1 MVRQG
6 KTAGKLA
13 RRSILAQKKRYFAI
27 LLIVLLS
34 VGFLSG
40 LKVTKE
46 QMWDAAGR
54 YLASANMYDYRVYS
68 TLGFSGED
76 IVRLREVPEIYDAE
90 GEKTADVILD
100 FSGTARDY
108 QVLSLPERINV
119 PSLYAGRLPEKDTE
133 CLADHR
139 AFSESD
145 IGRTI
150 TVSQDNDADT
160 KGLLAHDTYTIVGLV
175 NSPLFLSSDRGSASD
190 GTGERAGYLYL
201 PADNFISD
209 YYTGADLVLNPD
221 SKEKASDEIYGTAYE
236 DLTAKY
242 QDDVEKEAKAL
253 SESRY
258 ESILS
263 EIKQAAAAAAAQK
276 ASAAQNAAAAQNTA
290 AGQNAATAQNTAAGQ
305 NAATEQNAAAAQNT
319 AVGQNAATA
328 LNTAAGQNA
337 AADRAATGSA
347 PSESSDTEGSG
358 ISESAA
364 QGAAE
369 NTVAEPKVYVLTR
382 SENAGYVSFE
392 SDTSIIHSI
401 ANIFPL
407 FFIIIALLVCVTTM
421 LRMVEEERGQIG
433 TLKALGYL
441 ESAITGKYMR
451 YALSAAVLGWAGGF
465 FPGTYFLPRGFW
477 AAYST
482 LYDFIGL
489 RYLFD
494 GRLAAVTLLVTVLS
508 IGLGTFGA
516 CVRVM
521 RETPASLIRPKS
533 AKPGKRI
540 LLEYCTPIWKRLSFL
555 RKAAL
560 RNMLRYKIRMLMMLV
575 GIGCSGALVVTA
587 FGVRDS
593 MAHIGS
599 QQYDGVQTYQL
610 ECTIDTD
617 QKALEDITKE
627 AEAADGVTRV
637 LPAWSKVLDVSSK
650 TSSMSSVNLYAFED
664 GADLSG
670 FWTLSDAADG
680 ASLSLPADGSALVS
694 RRLAEKLGL
703 SEGTRF
709 MVSEEALT
717 LRAGRTFVN
726 YIGNFLLTS
735 QKTYEDLFGEAKPN
749 TLLVCTGNLSAGQ
762 EQSLAE
768 KLSKLIGVTG
778 ITRLSESR
786 AKVDRS
792 VACLNYIIWLIIA
805 FAGALSFIV
814 IFNLTNINLEERSR
828 EIATVEVL
836 GFTPA
841 EVRFYVLRENLVLS
855 FIAGILGI
863 PLGILCTHAV
873 MNRILLDNMTY
884 HITVRPLSCVL
895 SLIITVLFAVIVNF
909 LMRRQIRRINM
920 AESLKAVE

>member
-119 PSLYAGRLPEKDTE
+119 PSLYAGRLPEKETE

-221 SKEKASDEIYGTAYE
+221 SKEKEPDEIFGTAYE

-263 EIKQAAAAAAAQK
+263 EIKAAAAAAAQK
-276 ASAAQNAAAAQNTA
+276 TAAAQNAAAAQNTA
-290 AGQNAATAQNTAAGQ
+290 ATKNAAT
-305 NAATEQNAAAAQNT
+305 AQNT

-328 LNTAAGQNA
+328 QNTAAGQNA

-347 PSESSDTEGSG
+347 PIESIDTEDSG
-358 ISESAA
+358 TSEAAA

-369 NTVAEPKVYVLTR
+369 NSVAEPKVYVLTR

-433 TLKALGYL
+433 TLKALGYS

-482 LYDFIGL
+482 LYDLIGL

-575 GIGCSGALVVTA
+575 GIGCSGALVVTV

-599 QQYDGVQTYQL
+599 QQYDGVQIYQL

-617 QKALEDITKE
+617 QKALGDITKE
-627 AEAADGVTRV
+627 AEATDGVTRV
-637 LPAWSKVLDVSSK
+637 LPAWSKVVDVSSK
-650 TSSMSSVNLYAFED
+650 TSSMSSVSLYAFED

-670 FWTLSDAADG
+670 FWTLSDASDG

-694 RRLAEKLGL
+694 GRLAEKLGL

-709 MVSEEALT
+709 TVSEEALT

-726 YIGNFLLTS
+726 YIGNFLVTS

-768 KLSKLIGVTG
+768 KLSKLMGVTG

-863 PLGILCTHAV
+863 PLGIVCTHAV

>member
-54 YLASANMYDYRVYS
+54 YLAATNMYDYRVYS
-68 TLGFSGED
+68 TLGFSKED
-76 IVRLREVPEIYDAE
+76 IEKLGEVTGIYDAE
-90 GEKTADVILD
+90 GEKTADVIFD
-100 FSGTARDY
+100 FAGTAKDY

-119 PSLYAGRLPEKDTE
+119 PSLYAGRLPGKDTE

-145 IGRTI
+145 IGKTI
-150 TVSQDNDADT
+150 RVSSDNDAETGDPLSH
-160 KGLLAHDTYTIVGLV
+160 KTYTIVGLV
-175 NSPLFLSSDRGSASD
+175 NSPLFLSSDRGSAPD
-190 GTGERAGYLYL
+190 GKGERAGYLYL
-201 PADNFISD
+201 PPDNFTSD
-209 YYTGADLVLNPD
+209 FYTGADLVLNPD
-221 SKEKASDEIYGTAYE
+221 GEEKEPDAIFGNAYE

-242 QDDVEKEAKAL
+242 KNSVKEEAKEL
-253 SESRY
+253 SENRY

-263 EIKQAAAAAAAQK
+263 EIREAAAQ
-276 ASAAQNAAAAQNTA
+276 AAMSAAASEDPADAVTA
-290 AGQNAATAQNTAAGQ
+290 
-305 NAATEQNAAAAQNT
+305 
-319 AVGQNAATA
+319 
-328 LNTAAGQNA
+328 
-337 AADRAATGSA
+337 
-347 PSESSDTEGSG
+347 
-358 ISESAA
+358 
-364 QGAAE
+364 
-369 NTVAEPKVYVLTR
+369 PKVYVLTR
-382 SENAGYVSFE
+382 GENAGYVSFE

-401 ANIFPL
+401 ADIFPL
-407 FFIIIALLVCVTTM
+407 FFILIALLVCITTM

-433 TLKALGYL
+433 TLKALGYS
-441 ESAITGKYMR
+441 EGAIAGKYMR

-465 FPGTYFLPRGFW
+465 FPGTFFLPRGFW

-494 GRLAAVTLLVTVLS
+494 GRLAVVTLLVTVLS
-508 IGLGTFGA
+508 IGIGTMAA

-521 RETPASLIRPKS
+521 RETPASLIRPRS
-533 AKPGKRI
+533 TKPGKRI
-540 LLEYCTPIWKRLSFL
+540 LLEYCTPVWRRLSFL
-555 RKAAL
+555 RKATL
-560 RNMLRYKIRMLMMLV
+560 RNMLRYKIRMIMMLV
-575 GIGCSGALVVTA
+575 GVGCSGALVVTA

-593 MAHIGS
+593 MVHVGS

-610 ECTIDTD
+610 ECAIDTE
-617 QKALEDITKE
+617 QRSLTDIMKEVEEEKDVTK
-627 AEAADGVTRV
+627 V
-637 LPAWSKVLDVSSK
+637 LPVFSKVLDVSSK
-650 TSSMSSVNLYAFED
+650 TSSMSSVSLYAFAD
-664 GADLSG
+664 RADLFD
-670 FWTLSDAADG
+670 FWKLSDVSDG
-680 ASLSLPADGSALVS
+680 ETLVVPKDGSALVS
-694 RRLAEKLGL
+694 RRLSEKLGL
-703 SEGTRF
+703 SVGTRF
-709 MVSEEALT
+709 TASGQT
-717 LRAGRTFVN
+717 LQAGPAFVN
-726 YIGNFLLTS
+726 HIGNFILTS
-735 QKTYEDLFGEAKPN
+735 QKTGEDLFGETGPN
-749 TLLVCTGNLSAGQ
+749 TLLICTRNLSDGQ
-762 EQSLAE
+762 EQSLSE
-768 KLSKLIGVTG
+768 KLGTMTGVIG

-786 AKVDRS
+786 AKVDSS
-792 VACLNYIIWLIIA
+792 VACLNYIIWLLIA

-836 GFTPA
+836 GFTPG

-855 FIAGILGI
+855 FLAGLLGI

-873 MNRILLDNMTY
+873 VSRILLDNMTY
-884 HITVRPLSCVL
+884 QIAVRPFSCVL
-895 SLIITVLFAVIVNF
+895 ALIITVLFAVIVNV

>member
-40 LKVTKE
+40 LKVTKG

-54 YLASANMYDYRVYS
+54 YLAAANMYDYRIYS
-68 TLGFSGED
+68 TLGFSQDDINKLGE
-76 IVRLREVPEIYDAE
+76 VSGIYDAE

-100 FSGTARDY
+100 FTGTVKDY
-108 QVLSLPERINV
+108 QVLSLPEKINI

-139 AFSESD
+139 AFLEGD
-145 IGRTI
+145 IGKTI
-150 TVSQDNDADT
+150 TVSTDNDADT
-160 KGLLAHDTYTIVGLV
+160 RDLLANEEYTIVGLV

-190 GTGERAGYLYL
+190 GTGERGGYLYL
-201 PADNFISD
+201 PADNFTSD

-221 SKEKASDEIYGTAYE
+221 STGKAPDEIFGEEYE
-236 DLTAKY
+236 DLIDKY
-242 QDDVEKEAKAL
+242 QGNVEQEAKTL
-253 SESRY
+253 SQSRY
-258 ESILS
+258 EDILS
-263 EIKQAAAAAAAQK
+263 EIKEAAAAAAAQEA
-276 ASAAQNAAAAQNTA
+276 ASQAS
-290 AGQNAATAQNTAAGQ
+290 G
-305 NAATEQNAAAAQNT
+305 
-319 AVGQNAATA
+319 
-328 LNTAAGQNA
+328 
-337 AADRAATGSA
+337 TGSA
-347 PSESSDTEGSG
+347 TSEGSSAEAASQTSG
-358 ISESAA
+358 TGSAA
-364 QGAAE
+364 SEESTAAASSAYAEEMAAAGDEE
-369 NTVAEPKVYVLTR
+369 NVVEEPKVYVLTR

-407 FFIIIALLVCVTTM
+407 FFIVIALLVCVTTM

-433 TLKALGYL
+433 TLKALGYS
-441 ESAITGKYMR
+441 ETAITGKYLR
-451 YALSAAVLGWAGGF
+451 YALSAAILGWTGGF
-465 FPGTYFLPRGFW
+465 FSGTYFLPRGFW

-489 RYLFD
+489 RYIFD
-494 GRLAAVTLLVTVLS
+494 GKLAIVTLLVTVLS
-508 IGLGTFGA
+508 IGLGTLAA
-516 CVRVM
+516 CARVM
-521 RETPASLIRPKS
+521 WETPASLIRPRS

-540 LLEYCTPIWKRLSFL
+540 LLEYCAPIWRKLSFL
-555 RKAAL
+555 RKATL
-560 RNMLRYKIRMLMMLV
+560 RNMLRYKIRMLMMLA

-617 QKALEDITKE
+617 QIPLADIVKAVREE
-627 AEAADGVTRV
+627 EGVTKV
-637 LPAWSKVLDVSSK
+637 LPSFSKVLDVSSK
-650 TSSMSSVNLYAFED
+650 EAAMSSVSLYAFEND
-664 GADLSG
+664 ADLSD
-670 FWTLSDAADG
+670 FWNLSDAADG
-680 ASLSLPADGSALVS
+680 EKLSLPEDGSVLVS
-694 RRLAEKLGL
+694 RRLSEKLGL
-703 SEGTRF
+703 SEGTKF
-709 MVSEEALT
+709 TISEGDQT
-717 LRAGRTFVN
+717 LQAGSAFVN
-726 YIGNFLLTS
+726 YIGNFILTS
-735 QKTYEDLFGEAKPN
+735 QKTAEALFGEASPN
-749 TLLVCTGNLSAGQ
+749 TLLVCTKNLSAEQ
-762 EQSLAE
+762 EGSLAE
-768 KLSKLIGVTG
+768 KLGKLDGVSG

-786 AKVDRS
+786 IKVDRS
-792 VACLNYIIWLIIA
+792 VVCLNDIIWLIIA

-836 GFTPA
+836 GFTPG

-855 FIAGILGI
+855 FFAGLLGI

-873 MNRILLDNMTY
+873 MKRILLDTMTF
-884 HITVRPLSCVL
+884 HIVVRPLSCVL
-895 SLIITVLFAVIVNF
+895 SLLITVLFAAIVNV
-909 LMRRQIRRINM
+909 LKRRQIRRIHM

>member
-40 LKVTKE
+40 LKVTKG

-54 YLASANMYDYRVYS
+54 YLAAANMYDYRIYS
-68 TLGFSGED
+68 TLGFSQED
-76 IVRLREVPEIYDAE
+76 INKLGEVSGIYDAE

-100 FSGTARDY
+100 FAGTVKDY
-108 QVLSLPERINV
+108 QVLSLPEKINI

-139 AFSESD
+139 AFSEGD
-145 IGRTI
+145 IGKNI
-150 TVSQDNDADT
+150 TVSTDNDADT
-160 KGLLAHDTYTIVGLV
+160 RDLLANEEYTIVGLV

-190 GTGERAGYLYL
+190 GTGERGGYLYL
-201 PADNFISD
+201 PADNFTSD

-221 SKEKASDEIYGTAYE
+221 STGKAPAEIFGEKYE
-236 DLTAKY
+236 DLIEKY
-242 QDDVEKEAKAL
+242 QGNVEQEAKTL
-253 SESRY
+253 SQSRY
-258 ESILS
+258 EDILS
-263 EIKQAAAAAAAQK
+263 EIKEAAAAAASQ
-276 ASAAQNAAAAQNTA
+276 AS
-290 AGQNAATAQNTAAGQ
+290 G
-305 NAATEQNAAAAQNT
+305 
-319 AVGQNAATA
+319 
-328 LNTAAGQNA
+328 
-337 AADRAATGSA
+337 TGSA
-347 PSESSDTEGSG
+347 TSEGASTAASSAYAE
-358 ISESAA
+358 EMAA
-364 QGAAE
+364 AGDEE
-369 NTVAEPKVYVLTR
+369 NVVEEPKVYVLTR
-382 SENAGYVSFE
+382 SKNAGYVSFE

-407 FFIIIALLVCVTTM
+407 FFIMIALLVCVTTM

-433 TLKALGYL
+433 TLKALGYS
-441 ESAITGKYMR
+441 ETAITGKYLR
-451 YALSAAVLGWAGGF
+451 YALSAAILGWTGGF
-465 FPGTYFLPRGFW
+465 FFGTYFLPRGFW

-489 RYLFD
+489 RYIFD
-494 GRLAAVTLLVTVLS
+494 GKLAIVTLLVTVLS
-508 IGLGTFGA
+508 IGLGTLAA
-516 CVRVM
+516 CARVM
-521 RETPASLIRPKS
+521 RETPASLIRPRS
-533 AKPGKRI
+533 ARPGKRI
-540 LLEYCTPIWKRLSFL
+540 LLEYCAPIWRKLSFL
-555 RKAAL
+555 RKATL
-560 RNMLRYKIRMLMMLV
+560 RNMLRYKIRMLMMLA

-617 QKALEDITKE
+617 QIPLADIVKAVREEEDVTK
-627 AEAADGVTRV
+627 V
-637 LPAWSKVLDVSSK
+637 LPSFSKIVDVSSK
-650 TSSMSSVNLYAFED
+650 EAAMNSVSLYAFEND
-664 GADLSG
+664 ADLSG
-670 FWTLSDAADG
+670 FWNLSDVSGG
-680 ASLSLPADGSALVS
+680 AKLSLPEGGAALVS
-694 RRLAEKLGL
+694 KRLSEKLGL
-703 SEGTRF
+703 SEGTKF
-709 MVSEEALT
+709 TISEDSLT
-717 LRAGRTFVN
+717 LQAGHTFVN
-726 YIGNFLLTS
+726 YIGNFILTS
-735 QKTYEDLFGEAKPN
+735 QKTAEDLFGEANPN
-749 TLLVCTGNLSAGQ
+749 TLLVCTKNLSAEQ

-768 KLSKLIGVTG
+768 KLGKLSCVTG

-786 AKVDRS
+786 VKVDRS

-836 GFTPA
+836 GFTPG

-855 FIAGILGI
+855 FFAGLLGI

-873 MNRILLDNMTY
+873 MNRILLDTMTY
-884 HITVRPLSCVL
+884 HIEVRPLSCVL
-895 SLIITVLFAVIVNF
+895 SLLITVLFAVIVNF

>member
-13 RRSILAQKKRYFAI
+13 RRSILTQKKRYFAI

-54 YLASANMYDYRVYS
+54 YLAAENMYDYRIYS
-68 TLGFSGED
+68 TLGFSED
-76 IVRLREVPEIYDAE
+76 DIKELGKVSGIYDAE
-90 GEKTADVILD
+90 GEKTADVIFD
-100 FSGTARDY
+100 FAGTGKDY
-108 QVLSLPERINV
+108 QVLSLPERINI

-145 IGRTI
+145 IGKTI
-150 TVSQDNDADT
+150 TVSADNDADT
-160 KGLLAHDTYTIVGLV
+160 RDLLANEEYTIVGLV
-175 NSPLFLSSDRGSASD
+175 NSPLFLSSDRGSASG
-190 GTGERAGYLYL
+190 GTGERGGYLYL
-201 PADNFISD
+201 PADNFTSD

-221 SKEKASDEIYGTAYE
+221 SAEKAPDGIFGEEYE
-236 DLTAKY
+236 DLVEKY
-242 QDDVEKEAKAL
+242 QDKVEKEAKAL
-253 SESRY
+253 SQSRY

-263 EIKQAAAAAAAQK
+263 RIKEAAAAAAAAQGTSSQ
-276 ASAAQNAAAAQNTA
+276 ASASGLAVSEETAGKESTASAEEMAAS
-290 AGQNAATAQNTAAGQ
+290 
-305 NAATEQNAAAAQNT
+305 ED
-319 AVGQNAATA
+319 V
-328 LNTAAGQNA
+328 
-337 AADRAATGSA
+337 GSA
-347 PSESSDTEGSG
+347 VE
-358 ISESAA
+358 
-364 QGAAE
+364 
-369 NTVAEPKVYVLTR
+369 EPKVYVLTR
-382 SENAGYVSFE
+382 DENAGYRSFE
-392 SDTSIIHSI
+392 SDTSIVHSI

-407 FFIIIALLVCVTTM
+407 FFIVIALLVCVTTM

-433 TLKALGYL
+433 TLKALGYS
-441 ESAITGKYMR
+441 EVAITGKYLR
-451 YALSAAVLGWAGGF
+451 YALSAAILGWAGGF
-465 FPGTYFLPRGFW
+465 FVGTYFLPRGFW

-489 RYLFD
+489 RYIFD
-494 GRLAAVTLLVTVLS
+494 EKLAVVTLLVTALS
-508 IGLGTFGA
+508 IGLGTLA
-516 CVRVM
+516 VCARVL

-533 AKPGKRI
+533 AKPGRRI
-540 LLEYCTPIWKRLSFL
+540 LLEYCTPVWKRLSFL
-555 RKAAL
+555 RKATL

-599 QQYDGVQTYQL
+599 QQYDGVQIYQL

-617 QKALEDITKE
+617 QMSLADIVKAVREEK
-627 AEAADGVTRV
+627 GVTKV
-637 LPAWSKVLDVSSK
+637 LPSFSKALDVSSQEAA
-650 TSSMSSVNLYAFED
+650 MSSVSLYAFEND
-664 GADLSG
+664 ADLSD
-670 FWTLSDAADG
+670 FWNLSDASDG
-680 ASLSLPADGSALVS
+680 EKLSLPEDGSVLVS
-694 RRLAEKLGL
+694 RRLSEKLGL
-703 SEGTRF
+703 SEGTKFRI
-709 MVSEEALT
+709 SEGDQT
-717 LRAGRTFVN
+717 LQAGPAFVN
-726 YIGNFLLTS
+726 YIGNFILTS
-735 QKTYEDLFGEAKPN
+735 QKTAEALFGEESPN
-749 TLLVCTGNLSAGQ
+749 TLLVCAKNLSAEQ
-762 EQSLAE
+762 EGSLAE
-768 KLSKLIGVTG
+768 KLGKLDGVSG

-786 AKVDRS
+786 IKVDRS

-836 GFTPA
+836 GFTPG

-855 FIAGILGI
+855 FFAGLLGI

-873 MNRILLDNMTY
+873 MKRILLDTMTF
-884 HITVRPLSCVL
+884 HIVVRPLSCVL
-895 SLIITVLFAVIVNF
+895 SLLITVLFAAIVNV
-909 LMRRQIRRINM
+909 LMRRQIRRIHM

>member
-40 LKVTKE
+40 LKVTKG

-54 YLASANMYDYRVYS
+54 YLAAANMYDYRIYS
-68 TLGFSGED
+68 TLGFSQDD
-76 IVRLREVPEIYDAE
+76 INKLGKVSGIYDAE

-100 FSGTARDY
+100 FAGTVKDY
-108 QVLSLPERINV
+108 QVLSLPEKINI

-139 AFSESD
+139 AFSEGD
-145 IGRTI
+145 IGKTI
-150 TVSQDNDADT
+150 TVSKDNDADT
-160 KGLLAHDTYTIVGLV
+160 RDLLANEEYTIVGLV

-190 GTGERAGYLYL
+190 GTGDRGGYLYL
-201 PADNFISD
+201 PADNFTSD

-221 SKEKASDEIYGTAYE
+221 STGKAPAEIFGEKYE
-236 DLTAKY
+236 DLIDKY
-242 QDDVEKEAKAL
+242 QGNVEQEAKTL
-253 SESRY
+253 SQSRY
-258 ESILS
+258 EDILS
-263 EIKQAAAAAAAQK
+263 EIKEAAAAAAAQEA
-276 ASAAQNAAAAQNTA
+276 ASQAS
-290 AGQNAATAQNTAAGQ
+290 G
-305 NAATEQNAAAAQNT
+305 
-319 AVGQNAATA
+319 
-328 LNTAAGQNA
+328 
-337 AADRAATGSA
+337 TGSA
-347 PSESSDTEGSG
+347 ASEESTAAASSEYA
-358 ISESAA
+358 EEMAA
-364 QGAAE
+364 AGDEE
-369 NTVAEPKVYVLTR
+369 NVVEEPKVYVLTR

-407 FFIIIALLVCVTTM
+407 FFIVIALLVCVTTM

-433 TLKALGYL
+433 TLKALGY
-441 ESAITGKYMR
+441 SGTAITGKYLR
-451 YALSAAVLGWAGGF
+451 YALSAAILGWTGGF
-465 FPGTYFLPRGFW
+465 FSGTYFLPRGFW

-489 RYLFD
+489 RYIFD
-494 GRLAAVTLLVTVLS
+494 VKLAIVTLLVTVLS
-508 IGLGTFGA
+508 IGLGTLAA
-516 CVRVM
+516 CARVM
-521 RETPASLIRPKS
+521 RETPASLIRPRS

-540 LLEYCTPIWKRLSFL
+540 LLEYCTPIWRKLSFL
-555 RKAAL
+555 RKATL
-560 RNMLRYKIRMLMMLV
+560 RNMLRYKIRMLMMLA

-617 QKALEDITKE
+617 QIPLADIVKAIREEEDVTK
-627 AEAADGVTRV
+627 V
-637 LPAWSKVLDVSSK
+637 LPSFSKIVDVSSK
-650 TSSMSSVNLYAFED
+650 EAAMNSVSLYAFEND
-664 GADLSG
+664 ADLSG
-670 FWTLSDAADG
+670 FWNLSDVSGG
-680 ASLSLPADGSALVS
+680 AKLSLPEGGAALVS
-694 RRLAEKLGL
+694 KRLSEKLGL
-703 SEGTRF
+703 SEGTKF
-709 MVSEEALT
+709 TISEDSLT
-717 LRAGRTFVN
+717 LQAGHTFVN
-726 YIGNFLLTS
+726 YIGNFILTS
-735 QKTYEDLFGEAKPN
+735 QKNAEELFGEAEPN
-749 TLLVCTGNLSAGQ
+749 TLLVCTKNLSADQ

-768 KLSKLIGVTG
+768 KLGKLSGVTG

-786 AKVDRS
+786 IKVDRS

-836 GFTPA
+836 GFTPG

-855 FIAGILGI
+855 FFAGLLGI
-863 PLGILCTHAV
+863 PLGILCTHSV
-873 MNRILLDNMTY
+873 MNRILLDTMTY
-884 HITVRPLSCVL
+884 RIEVRPLSCVL
-895 SLIITVLFAVIVNF
+895 SLLITVLFAVVVNF

>member
-13 RRSILAQKKRYFAI
+13 RRSILTQEKRYFAI

-54 YLASANMYDYRVYS
+54 YLAAENMYDYRIYS
-68 TLGFSGED
+68 TLGFSED
-76 IVRLREVPEIYDAE
+76 DIKELGKVSGIYDAE
-90 GEKTADVILD
+90 GEKTADVIFD
-100 FSGTARDY
+100 FAGTGKDY
-108 QVLSLPERINV
+108 QVLSLPERINI
-119 PSLYAGRLPEKDTE
+119 PSLYGGRLPEKDTE

-145 IGRTI
+145 IGKTI
-150 TVSQDNDADT
+150 TVSADNDADT
-160 KGLLAHDTYTIVGLV
+160 RDLLANEKYTIVGLV

-190 GTGERAGYLYL
+190 GTGERGGYLYL
-201 PADNFISD
+201 PADNFTSD

-221 SKEKASDEIYGTAYE
+221 SAEKAPDGIFGEEYE
-236 DLTAKY
+236 DLVEKY
-242 QDDVEKEAKAL
+242 QDKVEKEAKAL
-253 SESRY
+253 SQIRY

-263 EIKQAAAAAAAQK
+263 RIKEAAAAAAAAQGTSSQ
-276 ASAAQNAAAAQNTA
+276 ASASGLAVSEEA
-290 AGQNAATAQNTAAGQ
+290 AGK
-305 NAATEQNAAAAQNT
+305 
-319 AVGQNAATA
+319 
-328 LNTAAGQNA
+328 
-337 AADRAATGSA
+337 
-347 PSESSDTEGSG
+347 
-358 ISESAA
+358 ESAA
-364 QGAAE
+364 SAEEMAASE
-369 NTVAEPKVYVLTR
+369 DVGSAVEEPKVYVLTR
-382 SENAGYVSFE
+382 DENAGYVSFE
-392 SDTSIIHSI
+392 NDTSIIHSI

-407 FFIIIALLVCVTTM
+407 FFIVIALLVCVTTM

-433 TLKALGYL
+433 TLKALGYS
-441 ESAITGKYMR
+441 ETAIMGKYLR
-451 YALSAAVLGWAGGF
+451 YALSAAILGWAGGF
-465 FPGTYFLPRGFW
+465 FVGTYFLPRGFW

-489 RYLFD
+489 RYIFD
-494 GRLAAVTLLVTVLS
+494 EKLAVVTLLVTALS
-508 IGLGTFGA
+508 IGLGTLAA
-516 CVRVM
+516 CARVL

-533 AKPGKRI
+533 AKPGRRI
-540 LLEYCTPIWKRLSFL
+540 LLEYCTPVWKRLSFL
-555 RKAAL
+555 RKATL
-560 RNMLRYKIRMLMMLV
+560 RNMLWYKIRMLMMLV

-617 QKALEDITKE
+617 QMSLADIVKAVREEK
-627 AEAADGVTRV
+627 GVTKV
-637 LPAWSKVLDVSSK
+637 LPSFSKVLDVSSK
-650 TSSMSSVNLYAFED
+650 EAAMSSVSLYAFEND
-664 GADLSG
+664 AGLSD
-670 FWTLSDAADG
+670 FWNLSDASDG
-680 ASLSLPADGSALVS
+680 EKLSLPKDGSVLVS
-694 RRLAEKLGL
+694 RRLSEKLGL
-703 SEGTRF
+703 SEGTKF
-709 MVSEEALT
+709 TISEGDQT
-717 LRAGRTFVN
+717 LQAGPAFVN
-726 YIGNFLLTS
+726 YIGNFILTS
-735 QKTYEDLFGEAKPN
+735 QKTAEALFGEASPN
-749 TLLVCTGNLSAGQ
+749 TLLVCTKNLSAEQ
-762 EQSLAE
+762 EGSLAE
-768 KLSKLIGVTG
+768 KLGKLDGVSG

-786 AKVDRS
+786 IKVDRS

-836 GFTPA
+836 GFTPG

-855 FIAGILGI
+855 FFAGLLGI

-873 MNRILLDNMTY
+873 MKRILLDTMTF
-884 HITVRPLSCVL
+884 HIVVRPLSCVL
-895 SLIITVLFAVIVNF
+895 SLLITVLFAAIVNV
-909 LMRRQIRRINM
+909 LMRRQIRRIHM

>member
-13 RRSILAQKKRYFAI
+13 RRSILTQKKRYFAI

-54 YLASANMYDYRVYS
+54 YLAAENMYDYRIYS
-68 TLGFSGED
+68 TLGFSED
-76 IVRLREVPEIYDAE
+76 DIKELGKVSGIYDAE
-90 GEKTADVILD
+90 GEKTADVIFD
-100 FSGTARDY
+100 FAGTGKDY
-108 QVLSLPERINV
+108 QVLSLPERINI
-119 PSLYAGRLPEKDTE
+119 PSLYGGRLPEKDTE

-145 IGRTI
+145 IGKTI
-150 TVSQDNDADT
+150 TVSADNDADT
-160 KGLLAHDTYTIVGLV
+160 RDLLANEEYTIVGLV

-201 PADNFISD
+201 PADNFTSD

-221 SKEKASDEIYGTAYE
+221 SAEKAPDGIFGEEYE
-236 DLTAKY
+236 DLVEKY
-242 QDDVEKEAKAL
+242 QDKVEKEAKTL
-253 SESRY
+253 SQIRY

-263 EIKQAAAAAAAQK
+263 RIKEAAAAAAAAQGTSSQ
-276 ASAAQNAAAAQNTA
+276 ASASGLAVSEEA
-290 AGQNAATAQNTAAGQ
+290 AGK
-305 NAATEQNAAAAQNT
+305 
-319 AVGQNAATA
+319 
-328 LNTAAGQNA
+328 
-337 AADRAATGSA
+337 
-347 PSESSDTEGSG
+347 
-358 ISESAA
+358 ESAA
-364 QGAAE
+364 SAEEMAASE
-369 NTVAEPKVYVLTR
+369 DVGSAVEEPKVYVLTR
-382 SENAGYVSFE
+382 DENAGYVSFE
-392 SDTSIIHSI
+392 NDTSIIHSI

-407 FFIIIALLVCVTTM
+407 FFIVIALLVCVTTM

-433 TLKALGYL
+433 TLKALGYS
-441 ESAITGKYMR
+441 ETAIMGKYLR
-451 YALSAAVLGWAGGF
+451 YALSAAILGWAGGF
-465 FPGTYFLPRGFW
+465 FVGTYFLPRGFW

-489 RYLFD
+489 RYIFD
-494 GRLAAVTLLVTVLS
+494 EKLAVVTLLVTALS
-508 IGLGTFGA
+508 IGLGTLAA
-516 CVRVM
+516 CARVL

-533 AKPGKRI
+533 AKPGRRI
-540 LLEYCTPIWKRLSFL
+540 LLEYCTPVWKRLSFL
-555 RKAAL
+555 RKATL

-617 QKALEDITKE
+617 QMSLADIVKE
-627 AEAADGVTRV
+627 VREEEGVTKV
-637 LPAWSKVLDVSSK
+637 LSSFSKALDVSSK
-650 TSSMSSVNLYAFED
+650 EAVMSSVSLYAFEND
-664 GADLSG
+664 ADLSD
-670 FWTLSDAADG
+670 FWNLADASDG
-680 ASLSLPADGSALVS
+680 EKLSLPKDGSVLVS
-694 RRLAEKLGL
+694 RRLSEKLGL
-703 SEGTRF
+703 SEGTKF
-709 MVSEEALT
+709 TISEGDQT
-717 LRAGRTFVN
+717 LQAGPAFVN
-726 YIGNFLLTS
+726 YIGNFILTS
-735 QKTYEDLFGEAKPN
+735 QKTAEALFGEASPN
-749 TLLVCTGNLSAGQ
+749 TLLVCTKNLSAEQ
-762 EQSLAE
+762 EGSLAE
-768 KLSKLIGVTG
+768 KLGKLDGVSG
-778 ITRLSESR
+778 ITRLSESWI
-786 AKVDRS
+786 KVDRS

-836 GFTPA
+836 GFTPG

-855 FIAGILGI
+855 FFAGLLGI

-873 MNRILLDNMTY
+873 MKRILLDTMTF
-884 HITVRPLSCVL
+884 HIVVRPLSCVL
-895 SLIITVLFAVIVNF
+895 SLLITVLFAAIVNV
-909 LMRRQIRRINM
+909 LMRRQIRRIHM

>member
-13 RRSILAQKKRYFAI
+13 RRSILTQKKRYFAI

-54 YLASANMYDYRVYS
+54 YLAAENMYDYRIYS
-68 TLGFSGED
+68 TLGFSED
-76 IVRLREVPEIYDAE
+76 DIKELGKVSGIYDAE
-90 GEKTADVILD
+90 GEKTADVIFD
-100 FSGTARDY
+100 FAGTGRDY
-108 QVLSLPERINV
+108 QVLSLPERINI

-139 AFSESD
+139 AFSEDD
-145 IGRTI
+145 IGKTI
-150 TVSQDNDADT
+150 TVSADNDADT
-160 KGLLAHDTYTIVGLV
+160 RDLLANEEYAIVGLV

-201 PADNFISD
+201 SADNFTSD

-221 SKEKASDEIYGTAYE
+221 SAEKAPDGIFGEEYE
-236 DLTAKY
+236 DLIEKY
-242 QDDVEKEAKAL
+242 QDKVEKEAKAL
-253 SESRY
+253 SQSRY

-263 EIKQAAAAAAAQK
+263 RIKEAAAAAAQG
-276 ASAAQNAAAAQNTA
+276 ASSQASVSGLAVSEEA
-290 AGQNAATAQNTAAGQ
+290 AGK
-305 NAATEQNAAAAQNT
+305 
-319 AVGQNAATA
+319 
-328 LNTAAGQNA
+328 
-337 AADRAATGSA
+337 
-347 PSESSDTEGSG
+347 
-358 ISESAA
+358 ESAA
-364 QGAAE
+364 SAEEMAASE
-369 NTVAEPKVYVLTR
+369 NAGNAVEEPKVYVLTR
-382 SENAGYVSFE
+382 DENAGYRSFE
-392 SDTSIIHSI
+392 SDTSIVHSI

-407 FFIIIALLVCVTTM
+407 FFIVIALLVCVTTM

-433 TLKALGYL
+433 TLKALGYS
-441 ESAITGKYMR
+441 EASITGKYMR
-451 YALSAAVLGWAGGF
+451 YALSAAVFGWAGGF
-465 FPGTYFLPRGFW
+465 FVGTYFLPRGFW

-489 RYLFD
+489 RYFLD
-494 GRLAAVTLLVTVLS
+494 EKLAVVTLLVTVLS
-508 IGLGTFGA
+508 IGLGTLAA
-516 CVRVM
+516 CARVM

-533 AKPGKRI
+533 AKPGRRI
-540 LLEYCTPIWKRLSFL
+540 LLEHCTPIWRRLSFL
-555 RKAAL
+555 RKATL

-617 QKALEDITKE
+617 QMPLADIVKKAREE
-627 AEAADGVTRV
+627 EGVTKV
-637 LPAWSKVLDVSSK
+637 LPSFSKVLDVSSK
-650 TSSMSSVNLYAFED
+650 ESAMSSVSFYAFESD
-664 GADLSG
+664 ADLSG
-670 FWTLSDAADG
+670 FWNLSDTSDG
-680 ASLSLPADGSALVS
+680 AKLSLPEDGSALVS
-694 RRLAEKLGL
+694 RRLSEKLGL
-703 SEGTRF
+703 SEGTKF
-709 MVSEEALT
+709 TISEGEQT
-717 LRAGRTFVN
+717 LQAGHTFVN
-726 YIGNFLLTS
+726 YIGNFILTS
-735 QKTYEDLFGEAKPN
+735 QNTAEDLFGEASPN
-749 TLLVCTGNLSAGQ
+749 TLLVCTKNLSSEQ
-762 EQSLAE
+762 EKSLAE
-768 KLSKLIGVTG
+768 KLGKLGGVSG

-786 AKVDRS
+786 VKVDRS

-836 GFTPA
+836 GFTPG

-855 FIAGILGI
+855 FFAGLLGI

-873 MNRILLDNMTY
+873 MSRILLDTMTF
-884 HITVRPLSCVL
+884 HIVVRPLSCVL
-895 SLIITVLFAVIVNF
+895 SLLITVLFAAIVNV
-909 LMRRQIRRINM
+909 LMRRQIRRIHM

>member
-13 RRSILAQKKRYFAI
+13 RRSILTQKKRYFAI

-54 YLASANMYDYRVYS
+54 YLAAENMYDYRIYS
-68 TLGFSGED
+68 TLGFSED
-76 IVRLREVPEIYDAE
+76 DIKALGKVSGIYDAE
-90 GEKTADVILD
+90 GEKTADVIFD
-100 FSGTARDY
+100 FAGTGKDY
-108 QVLSLPERINV
+108 QVLSLPERINI
-119 PSLYAGRLPEKDTE
+119 PSLYGGRLPEKDTE

-145 IGRTI
+145 IGKTI
-150 TVSQDNDADT
+150 TVSADNDADT
-160 KGLLAHDTYTIVGLV
+160 RDLLANEEYTIIGLV

-201 PADNFISD
+201 PADNFTSD

-221 SKEKASDEIYGTAYE
+221 SAEKAPDGIFGEEYE
-236 DLTAKY
+236 DLVEKY
-242 QDDVEKEAKAL
+242 QDKVEKEAKAL
-253 SESRY
+253 SQSRY

-263 EIKQAAAAAAAQK
+263 RIKEAAAAAAAAQGTSSQ
-276 ASAAQNAAAAQNTA
+276 ASASGLAVSEETA
-290 AGQNAATAQNTAAGQ
+290 GK
-305 NAATEQNAAAAQNT
+305 
-319 AVGQNAATA
+319 
-328 LNTAAGQNA
+328 
-337 AADRAATGSA
+337 
-347 PSESSDTEGSG
+347 
-358 ISESAA
+358 ESAA
-364 QGAAE
+364 SAEEMAASE
-369 NTVAEPKVYVLTR
+369 DVGSAVEEPKVYVLTR
-382 SENAGYVSFE
+382 DENAGYVSFE
-392 SDTSIIHSI
+392 NDTSIIHSI

-407 FFIIIALLVCVTTM
+407 FFIVIALLVCVTTM

-433 TLKALGYL
+433 TLKALGYS
-441 ESAITGKYMR
+441 EVAITGKYLR
-451 YALSAAVLGWAGGF
+451 YALSAAILGWAGGF
-465 FPGTYFLPRGFW
+465 FVGTYFLPRGFW

-489 RYLFD
+489 RYIFD
-494 GRLAAVTLLVTVLS
+494 EKLAVVTLLVTALS
-508 IGLGTFGA
+508 IGLGTLAA
-516 CVRVM
+516 CARVL

-533 AKPGKRI
+533 AKPGRRI
-540 LLEYCTPIWKRLSFL
+540 LLEYCTPVWKRLSFL
-555 RKAAL
+555 RKATL
-560 RNMLRYKIRMLMMLV
+560 RNMLRYKIRMLMMLA

-599 QQYDGVQTYQL
+599 QQYDGVQIYQL

-617 QKALEDITKE
+617 QMSLADIVKEVREEEGITK
-627 AEAADGVTRV
+627 V
-637 LPAWSKVLDVSSK
+637 LPSFSKVLDVSSK
-650 TSSMSSVNLYAFED
+650 EAAMSSVSLYAFEND
-664 GADLSG
+664 ADLSD
-670 FWTLSDAADG
+670 FWNLSDASDG
-680 ASLSLPADGSALVS
+680 EKLSLPEDGSVLVS
-694 RRLAEKLGL
+694 RRLSEKLGL
-703 SEGTRF
+703 SEGTKFRI
-709 MVSEEALT
+709 SEGDQT
-717 LRAGRTFVN
+717 IQAGPAFVN
-726 YIGNFLLTS
+726 YIGNFILTS
-735 QKTYEDLFGEAKPN
+735 QKTAEALFGEESPN
-749 TLLVCTGNLSAGQ
+749 TLLVCAKNLSAEQ
-762 EQSLAE
+762 EGSLAE
-768 KLSKLIGVTG
+768 KLGKLDGVSG

-786 AKVDRS
+786 IKVDRS

-836 GFTPA
+836 GFTPG

-855 FIAGILGI
+855 FFAGLLGI

-873 MNRILLDNMTY
+873 MKRILLDTMTF
-884 HITVRPLSCVL
+884 HIVVRPLSCVL
-895 SLIITVLFAVIVNF
+895 SLLITVLFAAIVNV
-909 LMRRQIRRINM
+909 LMRRQIRRIHM

>member
-40 LKVTKE
+40 LKVTKG

-54 YLASANMYDYRVYS
+54 YLAAANMYDYRIFS
-68 TLGFSGED
+68 TLGFSQDD
-76 IVRLREVPEIYDAE
+76 INKLGKVSGIYDAE

-100 FSGTARDY
+100 FAGTVKDY
-108 QVLSLPERINV
+108 QVLSLPEKINI

-139 AFSESD
+139 AFLEGD
-145 IGRTI
+145 IGKTI
-150 TVSQDNDADT
+150 TVSTDNDADT
-160 KGLLAHDTYTIVGLV
+160 RDLLANEEYTIVGLV

-190 GTGERAGYLYL
+190 GTGERGGYLYL
-201 PADNFISD
+201 PADNFTSD

-221 SKEKASDEIYGTAYE
+221 STGKAPDEIFGEKYE
-236 DLTAKY
+236 DLIEKY
-242 QDDVEKEAKAL
+242 QGNVEQEAKTL
-253 SESRY
+253 SQSRY
-258 ESILS
+258 EDILS
-263 EIKQAAAAAAAQK
+263 EIKEAAAAAAAQEA
-276 ASAAQNAAAAQNTA
+276 ASQAS
-290 AGQNAATAQNTAAGQ
+290 G
-305 NAATEQNAAAAQNT
+305 
-319 AVGQNAATA
+319 
-328 LNTAAGQNA
+328 
-337 AADRAATGSA
+337 TGSA
-347 PSESSDTEGSG
+347 TSEGSSAEAASQTSG
-358 ISESAA
+358 TGSAA
-364 QGAAE
+364 SEGASTAASSAYAE
-369 NTVAEPKVYVLTR
+369 EMAAAGDEENVVEEPKVYVLTR

-407 FFIIIALLVCVTTM
+407 FFIVIALLVCVTTM

-433 TLKALGYL
+433 TLKALGYS
-441 ESAITGKYMR
+441 ETAITGKYLR
-451 YALSAAVLGWAGGF
+451 YALSAAILGWTGGF
-465 FPGTYFLPRGFW
+465 FSGTYFLPRGFW

-489 RYLFD
+489 RYIFD
-494 GRLAAVTLLVTVLS
+494 GKLALVTLLVTVLS
-508 IGLGTFGA
+508 IGLGTLAA
-516 CVRVM
+516 CARVM
-521 RETPASLIRPKS
+521 RETPASLIRPRS

-540 LLEYCTPIWKRLSFL
+540 LLEYCAPIWRKLSFL
-555 RKAAL
+555 RKATL
-560 RNMLRYKIRMLMMLV
+560 RNMFRYKIRMIMMLA

-617 QKALEDITKE
+617 QIPLADIVKAVREEEDVTK
-627 AEAADGVTRV
+627 V
-637 LPAWSKVLDVSSK
+637 LPSFSKIVDVSSK
-650 TSSMSSVNLYAFED
+650 EAAMNSVSFYAFEND
-664 GADLSG
+664 ADLSG
-670 FWTLSDAADG
+670 FWNLSDVSGG
-680 ASLSLPADGSALVS
+680 AKLSLPEGGTALVS
-694 RRLAEKLGL
+694 KRLSEKLGL
-703 SEGTRF
+703 SEGTKF
-709 MVSEEALT
+709 TISEDSLT
-717 LRAGRTFVN
+717 LQAGNTFVN
-726 YIGNFLLTS
+726 YIGNFILTS
-735 QKTYEDLFGEAKPN
+735 QKTAEELFGEAEPN
-749 TLLVCTGNLSAGQ
+749 TLLVCTKNLSADQ

-768 KLSKLIGVTG
+768 KLGKLSGVTG

-786 AKVDRS
+786 VKVDRS

-836 GFTPA
+836 GFTPG

-855 FIAGILGI
+855 FFAGLLGI

-873 MNRILLDNMTY
+873 MNRILLDTMTY
-884 HITVRPLSCVL
+884 HIEVRPLSCVL
-895 SLIITVLFAVIVNF
+895 SLLITVLFAVIVNF

>member
-13 RRSILAQKKRYFAI
+13 RRSILTQKKRYFAI

-54 YLASANMYDYRVYS
+54 YLAAENMYDYRIYS
-68 TLGFSGED
+68 TLGFSED
-76 IVRLREVPEIYDAE
+76 DIKELGKVSGIYDAE
-90 GEKTADVILD
+90 GEKTADVIFD
-100 FSGTARDY
+100 FAGTGKDY
-108 QVLSLPERINV
+108 QVLSLPERINI

-145 IGRTI
+145 IGKTI
-150 TVSQDNDADT
+150 TVSADNDADT
-160 KGLLAHDTYTIVGLV
+160 RDLLANEEYTIVGLV
-175 NSPLFLSSDRGSASD
+175 NSPLFLSSDRGSASG
-190 GTGERAGYLYL
+190 GTGERRGYLYL
-201 PADNFISD
+201 PADNFTSD

-221 SKEKASDEIYGTAYE
+221 SAEKAPDGIFGEEYE
-236 DLTAKY
+236 DLVEKC
-242 QDDVEKEAKAL
+242 QDKVEKEAKAL
-253 SESRY
+253 YQIRY

-263 EIKQAAAAAAAQK
+263 RIKEAVAAAVQG
-276 ASAAQNAAAAQNTA
+276 ASPQASVSGLAVSEEA
-290 AGQNAATAQNTAAGQ
+290 AGK
-305 NAATEQNAAAAQNT
+305 
-319 AVGQNAATA
+319 
-328 LNTAAGQNA
+328 
-337 AADRAATGSA
+337 
-347 PSESSDTEGSG
+347 
-358 ISESAA
+358 ESAA
-364 QGAAE
+364 SAEEMAASE
-369 NTVAEPKVYVLTR
+369 DVGSAVEEPKVYVLTR
-382 SENAGYVSFE
+382 DENAGYRSFE
-392 SDTSIIHSI
+392 NDTSIIHSI

-407 FFIIIALLVCVTTM
+407 FFIVIALLVCVTTM

-433 TLKALGYL
+433 TLKALGYS
-441 ESAITGKYMR
+441 ETAIMGKYLR
-451 YALSAAVLGWAGGF
+451 YALSAAILGWAGGF
-465 FPGTYFLPRGFW
+465 FVGTYFLPRGFW

-489 RYLFD
+489 RYIFD
-494 GRLAAVTLLVTVLS
+494 EKLAVVTLLVTALS
-508 IGLGTFGA
+508 IGLGTLAA
-516 CVRVM
+516 CARVL

-533 AKPGKRI
+533 AKPGRRI
-540 LLEYCTPIWKRLSFL
+540 LLEYCTPVWKRLSFL
-555 RKAAL
+555 RKATL

-617 QKALEDITKE
+617 QMSLADIVKE
-627 AEAADGVTRV
+627 VREEEGVTKV
-637 LPAWSKVLDVSSK
+637 LSSFCKALDVSSK
-650 TSSMSSVNLYAFED
+650 EATMSSVSLYAFEND
-664 GADLSG
+664 ADLSD
-670 FWTLSDAADG
+670 FWNLSDASDG
-680 ASLSLPADGSALVS
+680 EKLSLPEDGSVLVS
-694 RRLAEKLGL
+694 RRLSEKLGL
-703 SEGTRF
+703 SEGTKF
-709 MVSEEALT
+709 TISEGDQT
-717 LRAGRTFVN
+717 LQAGPAFVN
-726 YIGNFLLTS
+726 YIGNFILTS
-735 QKTYEDLFGEAKPN
+735 QKTAEALFGEASPN
-749 TLLVCTGNLSAGQ
+749 TLLVCTKNLSAEQ
-762 EQSLAE
+762 EGSLAE
-768 KLSKLIGVTG
+768 KLGKLNGVSG
-778 ITRLSESR
+778 ITRLSASR
-786 AKVDRS
+786 IKVDRS

-836 GFTPA
+836 GFTPG

-855 FIAGILGI
+855 FFAGLLGI

-873 MNRILLDNMTY
+873 MKRILLDTMTF
-884 HITVRPLSCVL
+884 HIVVRPLSCVL
-895 SLIITVLFAVIVNF
+895 SLLITVLFAAIVNV
-909 LMRRQIRRINM
+909 LMRRQIRRIHM

>member
-13 RRSILAQKKRYFAI
+13 RRSILTQKKRYFAI

-54 YLASANMYDYRVYS
+54 YLAAENMYDYRIYS
-68 TLGFSGED
+68 TLGFSED
-76 IVRLREVPEIYDAE
+76 DIKELGKVSGIYDAE
-90 GEKTADVILD
+90 GEKTADVIFD
-100 FSGTARDY
+100 FAGTGKDY
-108 QVLSLPERINV
+108 QVLSLPERINI
-119 PSLYAGRLPEKDTE
+119 PSLYGGRLPEKDTE

-145 IGRTI
+145 IGKTI
-150 TVSQDNDADT
+150 TVSADNDADT
-160 KGLLAHDTYTIVGLV
+160 RDLLANEKYTIVGLV
-175 NSPLFLSSDRGSASD
+175 NSPLFLSSDRGSASG
-190 GTGERAGYLYL
+190 GTGERGGYLYL
-201 PADNFISD
+201 PVDNFTSD

-221 SKEKASDEIYGTAYE
+221 SAEKAPDGIFGEEYE
-236 DLTAKY
+236 DLVEKY
-242 QDDVEKEAKAL
+242 QDKVEKEAKAL
-253 SESRY
+253 SQSRY

-263 EIKQAAAAAAAQK
+263 RIKEAAAAAAAAQGTSSQ
-276 ASAAQNAAAAQNTA
+276 ASVSGLTA
-290 AGQNAATAQNTAAGQ
+290 AEASTA
-305 NAATEQNAAAAQNT
+305 E
-319 AVGQNAATA
+319 
-328 LNTAAGQNA
+328 
-337 AADRAATGSA
+337 
-347 PSESSDTEGSG
+347 ESSTYAEGMESSG
-358 ISESAA
+358 NAESAV
-364 QGAAE
+364 E
-369 NTVAEPKVYVLTR
+369 EPKVYVLTR
-382 SENAGYVSFE
+382 DENAGYRSFE
-392 SDTSIIHSI
+392 NDTSIIHSI

-407 FFIIIALLVCVTTM
+407 FFIVIALLVCVTTM

-433 TLKALGYL
+433 TLKALGYS
-441 ESAITGKYMR
+441 ETAIMGKYLR
-451 YALSAAVLGWAGGF
+451 YALSAAILGWAGGF
-465 FPGTYFLPRGFW
+465 FVGTDFLPRGFW

-489 RYLFD
+489 RYIFD
-494 GRLAAVTLLVTVLS
+494 EKLAVVTLLVTALS
-508 IGLGTFGA
+508 IGLGTLAA
-516 CVRVM
+516 CARVL

-533 AKPGKRI
+533 AKPGRRI
-540 LLEYCTPIWKRLSFL
+540 LLVYCAPVWKRLSFL
-555 RKAAL
+555 RKATL

-617 QKALEDITKE
+617 QMSLADIVKE
-627 AEAADGVTRV
+627 VREEKGVTKV
-637 LPAWSKVLDVSSK
+637 LPSFSKALDVSSK
-650 TSSMSSVNLYAFED
+650 EATMSSVSLYAFEND
-664 GADLSG
+664 AGLSD
-670 FWTLSDAADG
+670 FWNLSDAADG
-680 ASLSLPADGSALVS
+680 EKLSLPKDGSVLVS
-694 RRLAEKLGL
+694 RRLSEKLGL
-703 SEGTRF
+703 SEGTKFRI
-709 MVSEEALT
+709 SEGDQT
-717 LRAGRTFVN
+717 IQAGPAFVN
-726 YIGNFLLTS
+726 YIGNFILTS
-735 QKTYEDLFGEAKPN
+735 QKTAEALFGEESPN
-749 TLLVCTGNLSAGQ
+749 TLLVCAKNLSAEQ
-762 EQSLAE
+762 EGSLAE
-768 KLSKLIGVTG
+768 KLGKLDGVSG

-786 AKVDRS
+786 IKVDRS

-836 GFTPA
+836 GFTPG

-855 FIAGILGI
+855 FFAGLLGI

-873 MNRILLDNMTY
+873 MKRILLDTMTF
-884 HITVRPLSCVL
+884 HIVVRPLSCVL
-895 SLIITVLFAVIVNF
+895 SLLITVLFAAIVNV
-909 LMRRQIRRINM
+909 LMRRQIRRIHM

>member
-40 LKVTKE
+40 LKVTKG

-54 YLASANMYDYRVYS
+54 YLAAANMYDYRIYS
-68 TLGFSGED
+68 TLGFSQDD
-76 IVRLREVPEIYDAE
+76 INKLGKVSGIYDAE

-100 FSGTARDY
+100 FAGTVKDY
-108 QVLSLPERINV
+108 QVLSLPEKINI

-139 AFSESD
+139 AFSEGD
-145 IGRTI
+145 IGKTI
-150 TVSQDNDADT
+150 TVSKDNDADT
-160 KGLLAHDTYTIVGLV
+160 RDLLANEEYTIVGLV

-190 GTGERAGYLYL
+190 GTGERGGYLYL
-201 PADNFISD
+201 PADNFTSD

-221 SKEKASDEIYGTAYE
+221 STGKAPAEIFGEKYE
-236 DLTAKY
+236 DLIDKY
-242 QDDVEKEAKAL
+242 QGNVEQEAKTL
-253 SESRY
+253 SQSRY
-258 ESILS
+258 EDILS
-263 EIKQAAAAAAAQK
+263 EIKEAAAAAAAQEA
-276 ASAAQNAAAAQNTA
+276 ASQAS
-290 AGQNAATAQNTAAGQ
+290 G
-305 NAATEQNAAAAQNT
+305 
-319 AVGQNAATA
+319 
-328 LNTAAGQNA
+328 
-337 AADRAATGSA
+337 TGSA
-347 PSESSDTEGSG
+347 ASEESTAAASSEYA
-358 ISESAA
+358 EEMAA
-364 QGAAE
+364 AGDEE
-369 NTVAEPKVYVLTR
+369 NVVEEPKVYVLTR

-407 FFIIIALLVCVTTM
+407 FFIVIALLVCVTTM

-433 TLKALGYL
+433 TLKALGY
-441 ESAITGKYMR
+441 SGTAITGKYLR
-451 YALSAAVLGWAGGF
+451 YALSAAILGWTGGF
-465 FPGTYFLPRGFW
+465 FSGTYFLPRGFW

-489 RYLFD
+489 RYIFD
-494 GRLAAVTLLVTVLS
+494 VKLAIVTLLVTVLS
-508 IGLGTFGA
+508 IGLGTLAA
-516 CVRVM
+516 CARVM
-521 RETPASLIRPKS
+521 RETPASLIRPRS

-540 LLEYCTPIWKRLSFL
+540 LLEYCTPIWRKLSFL
-555 RKAAL
+555 RKATL
-560 RNMLRYKIRMLMMLV
+560 RNMLRYKIRMLMMLA

-617 QKALEDITKE
+617 QIPLADIVKAIREEEDVTK
-627 AEAADGVTRV
+627 V
-637 LPAWSKVLDVSSK
+637 LPSFSKIVDVSSK
-650 TSSMSSVNLYAFED
+650 EAAMNSVSLYAFEND
-664 GADLSG
+664 ADLSG
-670 FWTLSDAADG
+670 FWNLSDVSGG
-680 ASLSLPADGSALVS
+680 AKLSLPEGGAALVS
-694 RRLAEKLGL
+694 KRLSEKLGL
-703 SEGTRF
+703 SEGTKF
-709 MVSEEALT
+709 TISEDSLT
-717 LRAGRTFVN
+717 LQAGHTFVN
-726 YIGNFLLTS
+726 YIGNFILTS
-735 QKTYEDLFGEAKPN
+735 QKNAEELFGEAEPN
-749 TLLVCTGNLSAGQ
+749 TLLVCTKNLSADQ

-768 KLSKLIGVTG
+768 KLGKLSGVTG

-786 AKVDRS
+786 IKVDRS

-836 GFTPA
+836 GFTPG

-855 FIAGILGI
+855 FFAGLLGI
-863 PLGILCTHAV
+863 PLGILCTHSV
-873 MNRILLDNMTY
+873 MNRILLDTMTY
-884 HITVRPLSCVL
+884 RIEVRPLSCVL
-895 SLIITVLFAVIVNF
+895 SLLITVLFAVVVNF

>member
-13 RRSILAQKKRYFAI
+13 RRSILTQKKRYFAI

-54 YLASANMYDYRVYS
+54 YLAAENMYDYRIYS
-68 TLGFSGED
+68 TLGFSED
-76 IVRLREVPEIYDAE
+76 DIKELGKVSGIYDAE
-90 GEKTADVILD
+90 GEKTADVIFD
-100 FSGTARDY
+100 FAGTGKDY
-108 QVLSLPERINV
+108 QVLSLPERINI

-145 IGRTI
+145 IGKTI
-150 TVSQDNDADT
+150 TVSADNDADT
-160 KGLLAHDTYTIVGLV
+160 RDLLANEEYTIVGLV
-175 NSPLFLSSDRGSASD
+175 NSPLFLSSDRGSASG
-190 GTGERAGYLYL
+190 GTGERGGYLYL
-201 PADNFISD
+201 PADNFTSD

-221 SKEKASDEIYGTAYE
+221 SAEKAPDGIFGEEYE
-236 DLTAKY
+236 DLVEKY
-242 QDDVEKEAKAL
+242 QDKVEKEAKAL
-253 SESRY
+253 SQSRY

-263 EIKQAAAAAAAQK
+263 RIKEAAAAAAAAQGTSSQ
-276 ASAAQNAAAAQNTA
+276 ASASGLAVSEEA
-290 AGQNAATAQNTAAGQ
+290 AGK
-305 NAATEQNAAAAQNT
+305 
-319 AVGQNAATA
+319 
-328 LNTAAGQNA
+328 
-337 AADRAATGSA
+337 
-347 PSESSDTEGSG
+347 
-358 ISESAA
+358 ESAA
-364 QGAAE
+364 SAEEMAASE
-369 NTVAEPKVYVLTR
+369 DVGSAVEEPKVYVLTR
-382 SENAGYVSFE
+382 DENAGYRSFE
-392 SDTSIIHSI
+392 NDTSIIHSI

-407 FFIIIALLVCVTTM
+407 FFIVIALLVCVTTM

-433 TLKALGYL
+433 TLKALGYS
-441 ESAITGKYMR
+441 ETAIMGKYLR
-451 YALSAAVLGWAGGF
+451 YALSAAILGWAGGF
-465 FPGTYFLPRGFW
+465 FIGTYFLPRGFW

-489 RYLFD
+489 RYIFD
-494 GRLAAVTLLVTVLS
+494 EKLAVVTLLVTALS
-508 IGLGTFGA
+508 IGLGTLAA
-516 CVRVM
+516 CARVL
-521 RETPASLIRPKS
+521 RETSASLIRPKS
-533 AKPGKRI
+533 AKPGRRI
-540 LLEYCTPIWKRLSFL
+540 LLEYCTPVWKRLSFL
-555 RKAAL
+555 RKATL

-617 QKALEDITKE
+617 QMSLADIVKEVREEEGITK
-627 AEAADGVTRV
+627 V
-637 LPAWSKVLDVSSK
+637 LPSFSKVLDVSSK
-650 TSSMSSVNLYAFED
+650 EAAMSSVSLYAFEND
-664 GADLSG
+664 ADLSD
-670 FWTLSDAADG
+670 FWNLSDAADG
-680 ASLSLPADGSALVS
+680 EKLSLPEDGSVLVS
-694 RRLAEKLGL
+694 RRLSEKLGL
-703 SEGTRF
+703 SEGTKF
-709 MVSEEALT
+709 TISEGDQT
-717 LRAGRTFVN
+717 LQAGPAFVN
-726 YIGNFLLTS
+726 YIGNFILTS
-735 QKTYEDLFGEAKPN
+735 QKTAEALFGEASPN
-749 TLLVCTGNLSAGQ
+749 TLLVCAKNLSAEQ
-762 EQSLAE
+762 EGSLAE
-768 KLSKLIGVTG
+768 KLGKLDGVSG

-786 AKVDRS
+786 IKVDRS

-836 GFTPA
+836 GFTPG

-855 FIAGILGI
+855 FFAGLLGI

-873 MNRILLDNMTY
+873 MKRILLDTMTF
-884 HITVRPLSCVL
+884 HIVVRPLSCVL
-895 SLIITVLFAVIVNF
+895 SLLITVLFAAIVNV
-909 LMRRQIRRINM
+909 LMRRQIRRIHM

>member
-40 LKVTKE
+40 LKVTKG

-54 YLASANMYDYRVYS
+54 YLAAANMYDYRIYS
-68 TLGFSGED
+68 TLGFSQDDINKLGE
-76 IVRLREVPEIYDAE
+76 VSGIYDAE
-90 GEKTADVILD
+90 VEKTADVILD
-100 FSGTARDY
+100 FAGTVKDY
-108 QVLSLPERINV
+108 QVLSLPEKINI

-139 AFSESD
+139 AFLEGD
-145 IGRTI
+145 IGKTI
-150 TVSQDNDADT
+150 TVSTDNDADT
-160 KGLLAHDTYTIVGLV
+160 RDLLANEEYTIVGLV

-190 GTGERAGYLYL
+190 GTGERGGYLYL
-201 PADNFISD
+201 PADNFTSD

-221 SKEKASDEIYGTAYE
+221 STGKAPDEIFGEEYE
-236 DLTAKY
+236 DLIDKY
-242 QDDVEKEAKAL
+242 QGNVEQEAKTL
-253 SESRY
+253 SQSRY
-258 ESILS
+258 EDILS
-263 EIKQAAAAAAAQK
+263 EIKEAAAAAAAQEA
-276 ASAAQNAAAAQNTA
+276 ASQSSC
-290 AGQNAATAQNTAAGQ
+290 
-305 NAATEQNAAAAQNT
+305 
-319 AVGQNAATA
+319 
-328 LNTAAGQNA
+328 
-337 AADRAATGSA
+337 TGSA
-347 PSESSDTEGSG
+347 TSEGSSAEAASQTSG
-358 ISESAA
+358 TGSAA
-364 QGAAE
+364 SEESTAAASSAYAEEMAAAGDAE
-369 NTVAEPKVYVLTR
+369 NVVEEPKVYVLTR
-382 SENAGYVSFE
+382 SKNAGYVSFE

-407 FFIIIALLVCVTTM
+407 FFIVIALLVCVTTM

-433 TLKALGYL
+433 TLKALGYS
-441 ESAITGKYMR
+441 ETAITGKYLR
-451 YALSAAVLGWAGGF
+451 YALSAAILGWTGGF
-465 FPGTYFLPRGFW
+465 FSGTYFLPRGFW

-489 RYLFD
+489 RYIFD
-494 GRLAAVTLLVTVLS
+494 GKLAIVTLLVTVLS
-508 IGLGTFGA
+508 IGLGTLAA
-516 CVRVM
+516 CARVM
-521 RETPASLIRPKS
+521 RETPASLIRPRS

-540 LLEYCTPIWKRLSFL
+540 LLEYCTPIWRKLSFL
-555 RKAAL
+555 RKATL
-560 RNMLRYKIRMLMMLV
+560 RNMLRYKIRMLMMLA
-575 GIGCSGALVVTA
+575 GIGCSSALVVTA

-617 QKALEDITKE
+617 QIPLADIVKAVREEEDVTK
-627 AEAADGVTRV
+627 V
-637 LPAWSKVLDVSSK
+637 LPSFSKILDVSSK
-650 TSSMSSVNLYAFED
+650 ETAMNSVSLYAFEND
-664 GADLSG
+664 ADLSG
-670 FWTLSDAADG
+670 FWNLSDVSGG
-680 ASLSLPADGSALVS
+680 AKLSLPEGGTALVS
-694 RRLAEKLGL
+694 KRLSEKLGL
-703 SEGTRF
+703 SEGTKF
-709 MVSEEALT
+709 TISEDSLT
-717 LRAGRTFVN
+717 LQAGHTFVN
-726 YIGNFLLTS
+726 YIGNFILTS
-735 QKTYEDLFGEAKPN
+735 QKTAEDLFGEANPN
-749 TLLVCTGNLSAGQ
+749 TLLVCTKNLSAEQ

-768 KLSKLIGVTG
+768 KLGKLSGVTG

-786 AKVDRS
+786 IKVDRS

-836 GFTPA
+836 GFTPG

-855 FIAGILGI
+855 FFAGLLGI

-873 MNRILLDNMTY
+873 MNRILLDTMTY
-884 HITVRPLSCVL
+884 HIEVRPLSCVL
-895 SLIITVLFAVIVNF
+895 SLLITVLFAVIVNF